1 MAATQPWLLEE
12 MCMEHPQ
19 PDDKNGS
26 LGFPVA
32 TKLLKKEMKF
42 VFHLL
47 PTVQISER

>member
-1 MAATQPWLLEE
+1 MNKAVGATHDLFFQDGT
-12 MCMEHPQ
+12 Q
-19 PDDKNGS
+19 AQSGGS

-47 PTVQISER
+47 PIVQISER